1 MGSSFQN
8 YAQNPTSQKE
18 GKSSA
23 SLEEKVEKKKK
34 RGTNISKTLRLYTLK

>member
-23 SLEEKVEKKKK
+23 FLAEKVEKKKK
-34 RGTNISKTLRLYTLK
+34 EVLILIKHKGCIH